1 MLSAWLYSSHVK
13 TLYGCENILRYFRG
27 ARTYYNNLGVQAIKK
42 VGNHCSSRNTSKH
55 QTMLAA
61 DPNY

>member
-13 TLYGCENILRYFRG
+13 TLYGCETILRYFRG

-42 VGNHCSSRNTSKH
+42 VGNHCARGCRSSVFQKSVK
-55 QTMLAA
+55 
-61 DPNY
+61 